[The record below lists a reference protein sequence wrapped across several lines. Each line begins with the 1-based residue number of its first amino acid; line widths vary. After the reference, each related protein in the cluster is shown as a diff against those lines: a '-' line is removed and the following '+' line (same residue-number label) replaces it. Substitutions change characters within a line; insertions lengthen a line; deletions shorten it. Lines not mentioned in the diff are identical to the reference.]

1 MIHSWQGRPHRSATS
16 RLCGTLLVLAA
27 GTLTLSACGVP
38 LIPTLEP
45 SATPSTR
52 SSATPTATPTTGP
65 STAPSTG
72 PSSGPG
78 PQPPQTTAPQPP
90 SSPRPP
96 KPAACTTDQ
105 LTFGLQSR
113 PFDSG
118 MSSFFWDLSV
128 TNAGTQPC
136 TVNGYPT
143 VLLVSSGQPVGAA
156 SGLEPR
162 AQPSLVRLDPGQS
175 AFSLLHLTQ
184 AGAHVCPI
192 VPVTELAVTPP
203 NNDQSTRVATPS
215 PIDGCNDATTQLVS
229 TGAFAPTP
237 VAF

>member
-1 MIHSWQGRPHRSATS
+1 MIHSTQGRPRRSAAS
-16 RLCGTLLVLAA
+16 RLCGTLLVMAA

-45 SATPSTR
+45 SATPSG
-52 SSATPTATPTTGP
+52 SSPATPTPTAAP
-65 STAPSTG
+65 PTAPPTG
-72 PSSGPG
+72 PSSGP
-78 PQPPQTTAPQPP
+78 APQPSQTTTPQP
-90 SSPRPP
+90 SSKPP
-96 KPAACTTDQ
+96 PPTPAACSTDQ

-118 MSSFFWDLSV
+118 MSSFFWDLSA

-184 AGAHVCPI
+184 AGAHGCPI

-203 NNDQSTRVATPS
+203 NNDQSTRVATPN

-229 TGAFAPTP
+229 TGAFAPAP

>member
-1 MIHSWQGRPHRSATS
+1 M
-16 RLCGTLLVLAA
+16 LLVLAG

-38 LIPTLEP
+38 LIPALAP
-45 SATPSTR
+45 SATPSGS
-52 SSATPTATPTTGP
+52 SSAAATASPTPGP
-65 STAPSTG
+65 SARPTTG

-78 PQPPQTTAPQPP
+78 TQPPQTPAPQPP
-90 SSPRPP
+90 SSPRPVE
-96 KPAACTTDQ
+96 PAACTTDQ

-118 MSSFFWDLSV
+118 MSSFFWDLSI

-143 VLLVSSGQPVGAA
+143 VLLVSSGQPIGAA
-156 SGLEPR
+156 SGREPR
-162 AQPSLVRLDPGQS
+162 AEPSLVRLDPGQS

-184 AGAHVCPI
+184 AGAYGCPI

-203 NNDQSTRVATPS
+203 NSDQSSRVATPN
-215 PIDGCNDATTQLVS
+215 PIDGCNDATTQLVR